1 MGFCLKHKHV
11 TTMFFGTEIELHLPE
26 LDVVC

>member
-1 MGFCLKHKHV
+1 MGFCLKYKHV
-11 TTMFFGTEIELHLPE
+11 TMFFGTEIGLHLPE